1 MGHPPCIRFRT
12 LEVSRVVH
20 PLHVAVEV
28 LLAYIGAAAEVAGEG
43 PDALVLP
50 LVVLQVP
57 PPREPLPALGALE
70 EALASAAA
78 DAVLGGN
85 STGL

>member
-1 MGHPPCIRFRT
+1 MGHPPCIRT

-20 PLHVAVEV
+20 PLHVAGKV
-28 LLAYIGAAAEVAGEG
+28 LLAYIGAAAEVAGEW

-57 PPREPLPALGALE
+57 PPREALPALGAL
-70 EALASAAA
+70 
-78 DAVLGGN
+78 
-85 STGL
+85 

>member
-1 MGHPPCIRFRT
+1 MH
-12 LEVSRVVH
+12 S
-20 PLHVAVEV
+20 LHVAVEV

-50 LVVLQVP
+50 LVVLQVLA
-57 PPREPLPALGALE
+57 PREALPALGALQ

-78 DAVLGGN
+78 EAVLGGN
-85 STGL
+85 STGLGKYFLKHSN